1 MATYLRGQ
9 ISFLVDIII
18 IINHLGAEEENTVGP
33 EESIKVE
40 DQVEA
45 EVNGKGDQAEDEGNE
60 EEDTWG
66 DQKVTLK
73 EIVN

>member
-33 EESIKVE
+33 EESSEVE
-40 DQVEA
+40 DEVETD
-45 EVNGKGDQAEDEGNE
+45 VNGKGDQAEDEGNE

-66 DQKVTLK
+66 DQKVTVK
-73 EIVN
+73 KIVN

>member
-9 ISFLVDIII
+9 ISFLVNIII
-18 IINHLGAEEENTVGP
+18 IINHLGAEEENYVGP
-33 EESIKVE
+33 EESSEVE
-40 DQVEA
+40 DEVEA
-45 EVNGKGDQAEDEGNE
+45 DVNGKGDQAEDEGNE

>member
-1 MATYLRGQ
+1 M
-9 ISFLVDIII
+9 
-18 IINHLGAEEENTVGP
+18 GP
-33 EESIKVE
+33 EESSEVE
-40 DQVEA
+40 DEVETD
-45 EVNGKGDQAEDEGNE
+45 VNGKGDQAEDEGNE

>member
-9 ISFLVDIII
+9 ISFLINIII

-60 EEDTWG
+60 EEDTWA
-66 DQKVTLK
+66 DQKVTVK

>member
-1 MATYLRGQ
+1 MATYLGGQ
-9 ISFLVDIII
+9 ISYLLIIII

-33 EESIKVE
+33 EERPEVEFKVE
-40 DQVEA
+40 TD
-45 EVNGKGDQAEDEGNE
+45 VNGKGDQAEDEGNE

-66 DQKVTLK
+66 DQKVTVK

>member
-33 EESIKVE
+33 EERPEVEFKVE
-40 DQVEA
+40 TD
-45 EVNGKGDQAEDEGNE
+45 VNGKGDQAEDEGNE

-66 DQKVTLK
+66 DHKVTVK
-73 EIVN
+73 EMVN